1 MSGAYRLLLLY
12 LLLSLG
18 TSAWSADFTVKEVQI
33 ELQDQRY
40 QLSALID
47 FQLSEQ
53 ALEALSNGV
62 PLTLEVH
69 LIVEKTWHRFWE
81 PLPYEGYLRYQIRF
95 LALTGLYRVVDLQ
108 SGEEQSFVTREAALR
123 ALGEIDELVLV
134 AQSELISGE
143 HYQLRLRAGLDI
155 ESLPLPL
162 RPLAYLGTGWKLT
175 TGWTRWPLQP

>member
-1 MSGAYRLLLLY
+1 MSGARRLLLL
-12 LLLSLG
+12 LLLTLG
-18 TSAWSADFTVKEVQI
+18 ASAWSADFTVKEVQI
-33 ELQDQRY
+33 ELQDQHY
-40 QLSALID
+40 QLSAHID
-47 FQLSEQ
+47 YQLSEQ

-134 AQSELISGE
+134 AQAELIYGE
-143 HYQLRLRAGLDI
+143 RYQLRLRAGLDI

-162 RPLAYLGTGWKLT
+162 RPLAYLGIGWKLT
-175 TGWTRWPLQP
+175 TGWIQWPLQP